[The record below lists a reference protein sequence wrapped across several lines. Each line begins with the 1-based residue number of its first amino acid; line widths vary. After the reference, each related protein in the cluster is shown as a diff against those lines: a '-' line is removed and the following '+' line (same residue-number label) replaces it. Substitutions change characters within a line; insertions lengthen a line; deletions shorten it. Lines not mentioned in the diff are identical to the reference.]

1 MKLILES
8 WRQYLKEEVLTEFNR
23 EDRRSV
29 IDGGGNFTVSYEIE
43 LESEDPIEDE
53 DNPPPGSFVE
63 KAKKRLRTALPN
75 FMKEYEDILKF
86 EKDPSLTKNRGIEF
100 SIDEETLYM
109 KGLDNAIKFLTTFF
123 KDYEAQDDFK
133 FSDKTG
139 LHVNIGL
146 TSEEGEPVK
155 NYNLIKAL
163 LFLNADFAVRGFEGR
178 KNTRWTNDLKAIFK
192 DTIENSLKTGPK
204 PQFSLDQ
211 WKEQIF
217 SLYKANKFDEIEEI
231 LSPLILRF
239 APPAKG
245 LGMNIKYIGKKGY
258 VEFRYPGGAD
268 LTLDK
273 MVDSTLYYAFLIKL
287 ATDPSYKRNEYLA
300 KLVKMI
306 QELDVIKSKALK
318 IDYRELFKGLKKEEI
333 YSIPVVKDPSIEL
346 DETSTI
352 DLLKYVADKDME
364 GYFSSNPKDAMMFF
378 SQSRAPAKF
387 KGIRRQGEDF
397 SFTFERLQIE
407 GGKVVKKKRV
417 FSAEEFS
424 YSKKSISGPVSGI
437 VREIFELFDERQQL
451 EENQ

>member
-29 IDGGGNFTVSYEIE
+29 IKGGGNFTVSYEIE
-43 LESEDPIEDE
+43 LESEDEIGDQ
-53 DNPPPGSFVE
+53 DNPRVSFVE
-63 KAKKRLRTALPN
+63 KAKERLRTALPN
-75 FMKEYEDILKF
+75 FMEKYEKILKF
-86 EKDPSLTKNRGIEF
+86 EKDTSLTKNRGIEF

-204 PQFSLDQ
+204 SQFSFDQ

-231 LSPLILRF
+231 LSPMILRF

-245 LGMNIKYIGKKGY
+245 LGMNIKYIGDKGY
-258 VEFRYPGGAD
+258 VEFRYPGGSD

-273 MVDSTLYYAFLIKL
+273 MVDSTLYYAYLIKL
-287 ATDPSYKRNEYLA
+287 ATDPSYKRTEYLS
-300 KLVKMI
+300 KLIKMI

-318 IDYRELFKGLKKEEI
+318 TDKEIVRGMKRGSI
-333 YSIPVVKDPSIEL
+333 YNIFVAQN
-346 DETSTI
+346 ETDFS
-352 DLLKYVADKDME
+352 DLLDFILKRPELEQEAQEKNLLDYMATAALFTTKTKV
-364 GYFSSNPKDAMMFF
+364 
-378 SQSRAPAKF
+378 PAIY
-387 KGIRRQGEDF
+387 KGIRKQDDKIEIV
-397 SFTFERLQIE
+397 FERLQIE
-407 GGKVVKKKRV
+407 GEKLVKKDRI
-417 FSAEEFS
+417 FSLDEFANQRKQ
-424 YSKKSISGPVSGI
+424 YRIVGPIGANIKK
-437 VREIFELFDERQQL
+437 LFDILQASIT
-451 EENQ
+451 